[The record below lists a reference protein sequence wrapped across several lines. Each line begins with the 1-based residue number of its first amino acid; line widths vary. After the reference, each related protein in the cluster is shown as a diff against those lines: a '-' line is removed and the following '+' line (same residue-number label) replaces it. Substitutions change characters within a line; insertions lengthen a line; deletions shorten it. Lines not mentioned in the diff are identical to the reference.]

1 MPGHPAPSDAF
12 SIGSETHPTG
22 EPRAESGGLATNCM
36 NVEFVDTNILLY
48 AHDGGAGKKHEKSV
62 ALLTNLVE
70 ADTCGASL
78 QVLAEFY
85 AAATRKLRMTS
96 QQAED
101 VLTDL
106 GSWSIH
112 RPAHADLLNAAR
124 LQRRYKISWW
134 DALIVQ
140 SALALGCTILW

>member
-1 MPGHPAPSDAF
+1 
-12 SIGSETHPTG
+12 
-22 EPRAESGGLATNCM
+22 M
-36 NVEFVDTNILLY
+36 NIEFVDTNILVY
-48 AHDGGAGKKHEKSV
+48 AHDGGAGNKHEKSV

-70 ADTCGASL
+70 ADTCGANI

-85 AAATRKLRMTS
+85 AAATKKLGMTS

-106 GSWSIH
+106 GSWNLH
-112 RPAHADLLNAAR
+112 RPAHADLLHAAR

-140 SALALGCTILW
+140 SALALGCTTLWSEDLARGQRYGPLTVQNPFA